1 MSDELRTAAEYVEE
15 FCSKHNKTVD
25 EALEMIQVKLFKEYE
40 VKRDEKLNV
49 KTKNS
54 TKS

>member
-1 MSDELRTAAEYVEE
+1 MSDELRTAAEYVKK

-25 EALEMIQVKLFKEYE
+25 EALDMIQVKLFKEYE
-40 VKRDEKLNV
+40 VQRDDELN
-49 KTKNS
+49 TQAENS